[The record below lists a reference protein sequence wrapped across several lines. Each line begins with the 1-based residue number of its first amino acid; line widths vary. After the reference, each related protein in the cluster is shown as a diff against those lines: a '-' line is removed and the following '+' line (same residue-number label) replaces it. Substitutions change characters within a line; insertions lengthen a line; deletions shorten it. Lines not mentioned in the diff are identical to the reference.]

1 MPTQYD
7 ISLWSGNTDTR
18 EFTLKDSL
26 GAVVDLTGA
35 TVRFI
40 AALSKKDPI
49 VDKNLTVSAPL
60 TGKATLSL
68 TKAET
73 EKFEDRSSGY
83 EIVLI
88 QGGVETTLLYGTIT
102 ALGGLNNV

>member
-35 TVRFI
+35 TVRFV
-40 AALSKKDPI
+40 AGLSKKDI
-49 VDKNLTVSAPL
+49 LVDKNLTVSAPL
-60 TGKATLSL
+60 TGKAVLSL
-68 TKAET
+68 TKEET
-73 EKFEDRSSGY
+73 EKFEDRTVPY

-88 QGGVETTLLYGTIT
+88 LGSVETTLLNGNVT
-102 ALGGLNNV
+102 AQGGLNNV